1 MLITVSI
8 SLPINIFIYIHICTN
23 MLLLIYIYIHIW
35 SSYSDLTRPHPK
47 WWFSKRNPLI
57 SGKSM
62 LVKYYPLARYII
74 YLTSQIL
81 FGCSKVVC
89 PLLFVLLLRG
99 SLTVFPALVDSLF
112 QHLLLFPPH
121 IPMVWSEKHLHP
133 MPPPALQTSC
143 FLVQKRPLKTFSGCF
158 ARILP
163 L

>member
-1 MLITVSI
+1 
-8 SLPINIFIYIHICTN
+8 
-23 MLLLIYIYIHIW
+23 MLLLIYIHIW